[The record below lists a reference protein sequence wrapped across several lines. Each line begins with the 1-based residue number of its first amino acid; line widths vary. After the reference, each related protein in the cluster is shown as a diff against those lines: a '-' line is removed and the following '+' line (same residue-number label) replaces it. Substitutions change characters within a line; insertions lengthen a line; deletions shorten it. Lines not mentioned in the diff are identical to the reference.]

1 MINLSVIVPY
11 FNEENLLKKS
21 VNRLLEN
28 NIFEDIILI
37 DNNSTDSSLN
47 IAKKLASNNKN
58 IFSFK
63 SDGRKGKG
71 TALNYAREHI
81 TTSHVI
87 VHDADLEYFPDD
99 IFEMFEVSKHY
110 PNSMILGSRF
120 IGTKE
125 RKNVYLRTHIANR
138 FMSIVFSAINFYN
151 VSDIATCYKLM
162 PSDFF
167 KKTNFREHG
176 FAIDIEI
183 LSKFLKFNRSIK
195 EVPIKYEGRSY
206 SEGKKIKTIDG
217 FKWLLG
223 IIKYRFIN

>member
-37 DNNSTDSSLN
+37 DNNSTESSLN

-120 IGTKE
+120 IKGSK
-125 RKNVYLRTHIANR
+125 
-138 FMSIVFSAINFYN
+138 
-151 VSDIATCYKLM
+151 VSNYPFQKLVLNM
-162 PSDFF
+162 
-167 KKTNFREHG
+167 
-176 FAIDIEI
+176 
-183 LSKFLKFNRSIK
+183 
-195 EVPIKYEGRSY
+195 
-206 SEGKKIKTIDG
+206 
-217 FKWLLG
+217 LLG
-223 IIKYRFIN
+223 KTMLIIDQIFLY